1 MPPKRAPPTYKIMRF
16 APLKARLPSAKV
28 RFQAL
33 IPATFAKQQSLFLGG
48 IHVPQRVQSDGT
60 LQKSASCKLFAL
72 CSHKLHVHII
82 LFKGIGHKA
91 RTVSAE
97 NDGRSRRRPTQ
108 ESYNTSRIRKAMQNT
123 DNKRFVAIGLMLF
136 AILFGAGNLIFP
148 ASMGQASGDHFVWA
162 FIGFCITGVGLP
174 LLAIMAMAYAGC
186 NDLQEAAGR
195 AHPLYGL
202 FYTVVVYMSIG
213 PCFAIP
219 RTGTV
224 AFEIGLRPFL
234 TEGQVE
240 MGLWIFL
247 VLFFVVSYWLAA
259 TPQKLVDRVGKI
271 LTPALVLTLGALI
284 VKSVVDP
291 LGVPQAAQP
300 NYGASSPPRLR
311 ASLAATTRSTPSPRS
326 CFATLVTNFVREGGA
341 KTAKEVTSQVYKSGI
356 LAVSLLAVIYFFI
369 AKIGAESVTAIGMQ
383 DTGAPVLAE
392 TAKILFGNFGA
403 ILLSVIVLLAC
414 LTTSIGLITCCAAY
428 FMRIVGRLTYKQYCL
443 LFTIVSFLIG
453 MFGLKTII
461 VSTIPVLMFVYP
473 LCVILIVLLFTD
485 KLFDGRQCV
494 YAFTT
499 AFTFVMAAVS
509 GLETA
514 GVNLGAISKPS
525 RPTSR
530 SPSTASPGSRSP
542 SPVTSSAS
550 PTRPPSPARPA
561 ASRPDNLTLK

>member
-1 MPPKRAPPTYKIMRF
+1 
-16 APLKARLPSAKV
+16 
-28 RFQAL
+28 
-33 IPATFAKQQSLFLGG
+33 
-48 IHVPQRVQSDGT
+48 
-60 LQKSASCKLFAL
+60 
-72 CSHKLHVHII
+72 
-82 LFKGIGHKA
+82 
-91 RTVSAE
+91 
-97 NDGRSRRRPTQ
+97 
-108 ESYNTSRIRKAMQNT
+108 MQNT

-240 MGLWIFL
+240 MGLWVFL

-300 NYGASSPPRLR
+300 NYAGVLTATVAGILDGYNTLD
-311 ASLAATTRSTPSPRS
+311 AIAAFV
-326 CFATLVTNFVREGGA
+326 FATLVTNFVREGGA
-341 KTAKEVTSQVYKSGI
+341 KTAKVGCR
-356 LAVSLLAVIYFFI
+356 AR
-369 AKIGAESVTAIGMQ
+369 
-383 DTGAPVLAE
+383 
-392 TAKILFGNFGA
+392 
-403 ILLSVIVLLAC
+403 LLSVI
-414 LTTSIGLITCCAAY
+414 
-428 FMRIVGRLTYKQYCL
+428 
-443 LFTIVSFLIG
+443 
-453 MFGLKTII
+453 
-461 VSTIPVLMFVYP
+461 
-473 LCVILIVLLFTD
+473 
-485 KLFDGRQCV
+485 
-494 YAFTT
+494 
-499 AFTFVMAAVS
+499 
-509 GLETA
+509 
-514 GVNLGAISKPS
+514 GV
-525 RPTSR
+525 
-530 SPSTASPGSRSP
+530 
-542 SPVTSSAS
+542 
-550 PTRPPSPARPA
+550 
-561 ASRPDNLTLK
+561 